1 MKMINKSK
9 ALAIFAAASMI
20 ASMTTIPALAASA
33 EYSEEGATEFEF
45 TDSAITV
52 EDGDYTEYEIDSTDL
67 IITGSGT
74 YIISGTCTDGSIT
87 VKKGATGV
95 TLVLDGLTLTS
106 EDTAPVTCNKS
117 TEVKIVAAS
126 GSVNNLADSEYNNE
140 DNYPEN
146 ENAENAVIKTKDG
159 SNVTI
164 CGTGAI
170 NITAN
175 GKNGIKGGAT
185 TDEEGEASLT
195 VKDLT
200 LSIESTED
208 GLKSDQELN
217 ILSGNITVTAADDAV
232 KSDLVLNIGAE
243 GATGPAIT
251 VKSDNEAIEAAT
263 INIYSGN
270 INVTA
275 VDDGINAANKDLTDY
290 EYSCNIYGGTIYI
303 DSGADAIDS
312 NGTLTISGGTIIAF
326 SSSSGDNSPLDSD
339 GEFTLTGGTVLAVG
353 AGQMSQTP
361 NSASQVYVTF
371 GAGGMFGGG
380 MHGMRKEN
388 GDFTPPEGK
397 TLPDGELPEGMTPP
411 EGMPERPEG
420 MTPPDGENF
429 GGRMGKMRNADGDF
443 TPPDGELPEGITLPG
458 EMNSGEGASSVS
470 ISAGDTIT
478 VLDAS
483 GNTLISEKALR
494 TASYVFYT
502 SDELAEGETY
512 TLEINGSEAA
522 TAAASAQGG
531 GMPGNAKGGTQNP
544 QNPSDSASNSGASE
558 SEGSSKFDDVK
569 TSSWYYKAVN
579 FASEKGLMSGMTD
592 KRFEPQTSAS
602 RAMVAAILYRL
613 AGSPEVEYKAL
624 FSDISEGKWYSDA
637 VIWAA
642 ENGIVSGF
650 NDGTFGPD
658 KSITREELASMLHR
672 YALKTGDKSEGAD
685 LTDFNDSKKVSSW
698 AEDSMKW
705 AVGAGLINGDENKNL
720 NPKSNATRAE
730 FAQILMNYL
739 DK

>member
-159 SNVTI
+159 SDVTI

-243 GATGPAIT
+243 GKTGPSIT
-251 VKSDNEAIEAAT
+251 VKSDNEGVEAAN

-371 GAGGMFGGG
+371 GAGGMFGRG
-380 MHGMRKEN
+380 MNGMRNEN

-411 EGMPERPEG
+411 EGMPERPEE

-443 TPPDGELPEGITLPG
+443 TPPDGELPEGITPPG

-502 SDELAEGETY
+502 SDELVEGETY
-512 TLEINGSEAA
+512 ILKINGSEAA

-544 QNPSDSASNSGASE
+544 QNPSGSASNSGASE

-569 TSSWYYKAVN
+569 TSSWYYKAVD
-579 FASEKGLMSGMTD
+579 FASEKGLMSDMTD

-624 FSDISEGKWYSDA
+624 FSDIAEGKWYSDA

-650 NDGTFGPD
+650 SDGTFGPN

-685 LTDFNDSKKVSSW
+685 LMDFNDSKKVSSW
-698 AEDSMKW
+698 AEESMKW
-705 AVGAGLINGDENKNL
+705 AVGEELINGDENKNL

-730 FAQILMNYL
+730 FAQIL
-739 DK
+739 

>member
-20 ASMTTIPALAASA
+20 ASMTTIPAFAASA

-243 GATGPAIT
+243 GTTGPAIT
-251 VKSDNEAIEAAT
+251 VKSDNEGVEAAT

-312 NGTLTISGGTIIAF
+312 NGTLTISGGMIIAF

-380 MHGMRKEN
+380 MHGMRNEN

-411 EGMPERPEG
+411 EGMPERPEE
-420 MTPPDGENF
+420 MTPSDGENF
-429 GGRMGKMRNADGDF
+429 GGRMGKMGNADGDF
-443 TPPDGELPEGITLPG
+443 TPPDGELPEGITPPG

-470 ISAGDTIT
+470 ISAGNTIT
-478 VLDAS
+478 ILDAS

-512 TLEINGSEAA
+512 TLKINGSETA
-522 TAAASAQGG
+522 TAAASTQSG
-531 GMPGNAKGGTQNP
+531 GMPGNAKGGPQNP
-544 QNPSDSASNSGASE
+544 QNPSGSASNSGASE

-624 FSDISEGKWYSDA
+624 FSDIAEGKWYSDA

-650 NDGTFGPD
+650 SDGTFGPD

-698 AEDSMKW
+698 AEESMKW
-705 AVGAGLINGDENKNL
+705 AVGEELINGDENKNL

>member
-159 SNVTI
+159 SDVTI

-243 GATGPAIT
+243 GKTGPSIT
-251 VKSDNEAIEAAT
+251 VKSDNEGVEAAT

-326 SSSSGDNSPLDSD
+326 SSSSGDN
-339 GEFTLTGGTVLAVG
+339 
-353 AGQMSQTP
+353 
-361 NSASQVYVTF
+361 
-371 GAGGMFGGG
+371 
-380 MHGMRKEN
+380 
-388 GDFTPPEGK
+388 
-397 TLPDGELPEGMTPP
+397 
-411 EGMPERPEG
+411 
-420 MTPPDGENF
+420 
-429 GGRMGKMRNADGDF
+429 
-443 TPPDGELPEGITLPG
+443 
-458 EMNSGEGASSVS
+458 
-470 ISAGDTIT
+470 
-478 VLDAS
+478 
-483 GNTLISEKALR
+483 
-494 TASYVFYT
+494 
-502 SDELAEGETY
+502 
-512 TLEINGSEAA
+512 
-522 TAAASAQGG
+522 
-531 GMPGNAKGGTQNP
+531 
-544 QNPSDSASNSGASE
+544 
-558 SEGSSKFDDVK
+558 
-569 TSSWYYKAVN
+569 
-579 FASEKGLMSGMTD
+579 
-592 KRFEPQTSAS
+592 
-602 RAMVAAILYRL
+602 
-613 AGSPEVEYKAL
+613 
-624 FSDISEGKWYSDA
+624 
-637 VIWAA
+637 
-642 ENGIVSGF
+642 
-650 NDGTFGPD
+650 
-658 KSITREELASMLHR
+658 
-672 YALKTGDKSEGAD
+672 
-685 LTDFNDSKKVSSW
+685 
-698 AEDSMKW
+698 
-705 AVGAGLINGDENKNL
+705 
-720 NPKSNATRAE
+720 
-730 FAQILMNYL
+730 
-739 DK
+739 